1 MNNENNI
8 SQVSAE
14 MLLNYLFP
22 EMEGQWLADNKGSF
36 YRNYS
41 RDILAL
47 YADEK
52 RVELSRDGF
61 LKLLPQGLMG
71 GENDLRNAKDVLEKS
86 KELEHRKHL
95 LHEAFLPLDTL
106 HFRRYMQI
114 EQKVAA
120 ILSDKI
126 EYILKQ
132 YFSFD
137 LTAEQNPYV
146 RSLAVLL
153 PFAKNTRANMLMMRR
168 ILSKLLG
175 CQVIMTQGR
184 YSESDSTRSWVP
196 MVRYDLIMPGLDAE
210 TYKARSAE
218 LEPLANFIRE
228 WFMPAEVYCQI
239 KIKEYGQPQRTNMRL
254 TLNYN
259 TEVEK

>member
-8 SQVSAE
+8 SQASAE

-22 EMEGQWLADNKGSF
+22 EMDGQWLADNKGSF
-36 YRNYS
+36 YRNYNS
-41 RDILAL
+41 DILAL
-47 YADEK
+47 YANEK

-61 LKLLPQGLMG
+61 LKLLPQGLI
-71 GENDLRNAKDVLEKS
+71 GEDNELRNAKDVQEKS
-86 KELEHRKHL
+86 KELEQRKHL

-120 ILSDKI
+120 LLSDKM

-132 YFSFD
+132 YFDFN
-137 LTAEQNPYV
+137 LATEQNHYV
-146 RSLAVLL
+146 RSLAVLM
-153 PFAKNTRANMLMMRR
+153 PFAKNIRANMQMLRH
-168 ILSKLLG
+168 ILSTLLG

-184 YSESDSTRSWVP
+184 YSESDSTRCWMP

-228 WFMPAEVYCQI
+228 WFIPAEVYCQI